1 MKKPHK
7 CHPLIEAFRRGLTT
21 PLPGEVA
28 PPPPPPRAAK
38 RRRRGDDLTPRI
50 TQNAMPTTPRT
61 FLSEA
66 ELAAELSTS
75 APRLARARA
84 AGRIRHDAVCARGCS
99 RLYARERLA
108 ELRAALSK

>member
-1 MKKPHK
+1 MKRSAIHAAEK
-7 CHPLIEAFRRGLTT
+7 AMQGVFRAAR
-21 PLPGEVA
+21 A
-28 PPPPPPRAAK
+28 AISPPPRAAK
-38 RRRRGDDLTPRI
+38 RRRREDDLTPRI
-50 TQNAMPTTPRT
+50 TQNAMPPPPRT

-108 ELRAALSK
+108 ELRAALTK